1 MIFPALNARGNFA
14 LTISHDT
21 WLLGSMTWP
30 RAMNRGK
37 AKRGAIAGVVVTMVA
52 AAAITFA
59 LVGRSSNAA
68 AQASLTVNLPPAASD
83 RIYASPA
90 ARGRPIVVIDA
101 GHGGRDPGA
110 TSVSGQVREKQLT
123 LALAQALRD
132 ELVKRGRVRV
142 AMTRDDDRYLTLDD
156 RPAVARRLN
165 AAMFVSIHVDSAA
178 NPLARGASVYSLSDV
193 ASDSEAAALA
203 ARENAGSEGNRN
215 ASAVDTMLADL
226 AMRSQM
232 SASADLA
239 SRLVNKAAGRV
250 ELRPNPHRFAA
261 FHVLRRADAPAVLF
275 EAGYLSNADDE
286 LLLREPAVRSKMVLA
301 LAQAIEA
308 DVAAHSRH

>member
-1 MIFPALNARGNFA
+1 MPRTIGRG
-14 LTISHDT
+14 S
-21 WLLGSMTWP
+21 
-30 RAMNRGK
+30 
-37 AKRGAIAGVVVTMVA
+37 AIAGVAVTA
-52 AAAITFA
+52 AAAASLAFL
-59 LVGRSSNAA
+59 LVGRSSDAA
-68 AQASLTVNLPPAASD
+68 AQASLTVNLPPPAAD
-83 RIYASPA
+83 RIFGSPI

-110 TSVSGQVREKQLT
+110 TSVSGQLREKDLT
-123 LALAQALRD
+123 LTIAQALRD

-142 AMTRDDDRYLTLDD
+142 AMTRNDDRYLTLDD
-156 RPAVARRLN
+156 RAAVARRLN
-165 AAMFVSIHVDSAA
+165 AAMFVSIHIDSAP

-193 ASDSEAAALA
+193 ASDEEAARLA
-203 ARENAGSEGNRN
+203 ARENANATRDPGS
-215 ASAVDTMLADL
+215 SAIDAMLADL

-239 SRLVNKAAGRV
+239 ARLVNKAAGRV

-275 EAGYLSNADDE
+275 EAGYLSNVDDE
-286 LLLREPAVRSKMVLA
+286 LLLSDPNQRARMVQA

-308 DVAAHSRH
+308 DVASRSRR

>member
-1 MIFPALNARGNFA
+1 M
-14 LTISHDT
+14 TK
-21 WLLGSMTWP
+21 LGKG
-30 RAMNRGK
+30 R
-37 AKRGAIAGVVVTMVA
+37 AIAGVAVA
-52 AAAITFA
+52 AAVATP
-59 LVGRSSNAA
+59 LVLAAASRSSDAA
-68 AQASLTVNLPPAASD
+68 AQSSLTVNLPPAASD

-90 ARGRPIVVIDA
+90 AKGRPLVVIDA

-110 TSVSGQVREKQLT
+110 ISVSGQVREKELT
-123 LALAQALRD
+123 LVLAQALRD

-142 AMTRDDDRYLTLDD
+142 AMTRDDDRYLTLED
-156 RPAVARRLN
+156 RAAVARRLS
-165 AAMFVSIHVDSAA
+165 AAMFVSIHIDSAA

-193 ASDSEAAALA
+193 ASDAEAAGLA
-203 ARENAGSEGNRN
+203 ARENAGEDQN
-215 ASAVDTMLADL
+215 ARGDAVQMMLADL
-226 AMRSQM
+226 SMRSHM

-286 LLLREPAVRSKMVLA
+286 LLLREIGRRAKMVLA

-308 DVAAHSRH
+308 DVAAHARH

>member
-1 MIFPALNARGNFA
+1 MDNSLRR
-14 LTISHDT
+14 L
-21 WLLGSMTWP
+21 
-30 RAMNRGK
+30 
-37 AKRGAIAGVVVTMVA
+37 GAIAGAALTLVA
-52 AAAITFA
+52 AAAVVFA
-59 LVGRSSNAA
+59 LAGRSSDAA
-68 AQASLTVNLPPAASD
+68 AQSSLTVDLPPAAMD
-83 RIYASPA
+83 RIYAAPV

-110 TSVSGQVREKQLT
+110 TSVSGQVHEKDLT
-123 LALAQALRD
+123 LVLAQALRN

-156 RPAVARRLN
+156 RAAVARRLD
-165 AAMFVSIHVDSAA
+165 AAMFVSIHIDSAA

-193 ASDSEAAALA
+193 ASDAEAATLA
-203 ARENAGSEGNRN
+203 ARENAGDN
-215 ASAVDTMLADL
+215 AGGGGGSVDAVLADL
-226 AMRSQM
+226 AMRDQM

-239 SRLVNKAAGRV
+239 ARLVGKAAGRV

-261 FHVLRRADAPAVLF
+261 FHVLRRAEAPAVLF

-286 LLLREPAVRSKMVLA
+286 LLLRNPDARGRMVLA

-308 DVAAHSRH
+308 EVAARSRH

>member
-1 MIFPALNARGNFA
+1 MIEGR
-14 LTISHDT
+14 
-21 WLLGSMTWP
+21 
-30 RAMNRGK
+30 
-37 AKRGAIAGVVVTMVA
+37 AKRGAIAGAAVTA
-52 AAAITFA
+52 AAAIA
-59 LVGRSSNAA
+59 LVVLLVGRGSDAA
-68 AQASLTVNLPPAASD
+68 AQASLTVNLPPPATD
-83 RIYASPA
+83 RIYASPI

-110 TSVSGQVREKQLT
+110 TSVSGEVREKELT

-132 ELVKRGRVRV
+132 ELVKRGRTRV
-142 AMTRDDDRYLTLDD
+142 AMTREDDRYLTLDD
-156 RPAVARRLN
+156 RAAVPRRLN
-165 AAMFVSIHVDSAA
+165 AAMFVSIHIDSAP

-193 ASDSEAAALA
+193 ASDAEAARLA
-203 ARENAGSEGNRN
+203 ARENADSGSAGQGGTVEN
-215 ASAVDTMLADL
+215 MLADL

-239 SRLVNKAAGRV
+239 ARLVNKAAGRV

-286 LLLREPAVRSKMVLA
+286 VLLRNPNERAKIVLA

-308 DVAAHSRH
+308 DVAAHAHR

>member
-1 MIFPALNARGNFA
+1 M
-14 LTISHDT
+14 T
-21 WLLGSMTWP
+21 WL
-30 RAMNRGK
+30 AMPSRLEKG
-37 AKRGAIAGVVVTMVA
+37 GAIAGVAVTAAA
-52 AAAITFA
+52 AAAIAFA
-59 LVGRSSNAA
+59 LVGRSSGAA
-68 AQASLTVNLPPAASD
+68 AQASLTVNLPPPATD
-83 RIYASPA
+83 RIYASPNA
-90 ARGRPIVVIDA
+90 KGRPIVVIDA

-110 TSVSGQVREKQLT
+110 TSVSGQIREKELT
-123 LALAQALRD
+123 LILARSLRD

-142 AMTRDDDRYLTLDD
+142 AMTRDDDRYLDLDD
-156 RPAVARRLN
+156 RAAVARRLN
-165 AAMFVSIHVDSAA
+165 AAMFVSLHIDSAP

-193 ASDSEAAALA
+193 ASDAEAAILA
-203 ARENAGSEGNRN
+203 ARENGDFGRGSGGG
-215 ASAVDTMLADL
+215 SVDTMLADL

-261 FHVLRRADAPAVLF
+261 FHVLRRADTPAVLF

-286 LLLREPAVRSKMVLA
+286 LLLRDPGERSKMVLA

-308 DVAAHSRH
+308 DVASHARR